1 MQDKYRS
8 IQVEKRRDKARSS
21 LAVNRR
27 DHLLPTKVKPVINRP
42 LTAANSENKLKKH
55 KRSISGGPCSKTLA
69 SATKQLS
76 IFNTVKISKA
86 HKIYFIADSIE
97 IARERVS

>member
-1 MQDKYRS
+1 M
-8 IQVEKRRDKARSS
+8 EKRRDKARSS

-27 DHLLPTKVKPVINRP
+27 EHLSPTKVKPVINRP
-42 LTAANSENKLKKH
+42 LTAANSEKKLKKH
-55 KRSISGGPCSKTLA
+55 KRSSSGGTYSKTLA

-76 IFNTVKISKA
+76 IFNTVTTSKT